1 MAQPELPVA
10 AGSVPS
16 RQASSLKTG
25 LYMVAWIVTSNFTI
39 LVNKWLINEAGFGYP
54 ILLTCWHLTFASIV
68 TQVLAR
74 TTNLLRSRRNLPIN
88 ARFFTRTIL
97 PIGIVSS
104 GSLVCTNFVYFYL
117 SVAFLQMV
125 KASTPVVVLLVSWLW
140 GIANPS
146 MGDIGNILVIVAGV
160 TLASLGEI
168 QFSWI
173 GLAFQ
178 MVGIV
183 FEAVRV
189 VLLQVLVSGEGLN
202 MDPLV
207 GLYYYA
213 PICAAINFLVACV
226 IEIPKFTVD
235 GMTESAFFMLF
246 ISAPVAFMLNLTSM
260 ALIGQTSAVVMSL
273 AAIFKN
279 ILLVVC
285 SVVIWHT
292 TILPL
297 QMTGY
302 GIGLAGLMYYSF
314 GYDQLMEGCRLS
326 VAWVSSFTKFSSDEK
341 HKISPTVQRCLILG
355 SICLLSGCLF
365 VSYQK
370 GMANSLITWIWS
382 T

>member
-1 MAQPELPVA
+1 
-10 AGSVPS
+10 
-16 RQASSLKTG
+16 
-25 LYMVAWIVTSNFTI
+25 
-39 LVNKWLINEAGFGYP
+39 
-54 ILLTCWHLTFASIV
+54 
-68 TQVLAR
+68 
-74 TTNLLRSRRNLPIN
+74 
-88 ARFFTRTIL
+88 
-97 PIGIVSS
+97 
-104 GSLVCTNFVYFYL
+104 
-117 SVAFLQMV
+117 MV

-160 TLASLGEI
+160 TMASLGEI

-235 GMTESAFFMLF
+235 GMSQSAFLMLF

-260 ALIGQTSAVVMSL
+260 ALVSRICGSCTDIEKEGILVLTNITDWTNLCCCHVSRRYFQEYSTCSL
-273 AAIFKN
+273 
-279 ILLVVC
+279 LC
-285 SVVIWHT
+285 CH
-292 TILPL
+292 
-297 QMTGY
+297 
-302 GIGLAGLMYYSF
+302 LAYNHFTPATDRLRNRT
-314 GYDQLMEGCRLS
+314 CRSHVLFL
-326 VAWVSSFTKFSSDEK
+326 WV
-341 HKISPTVQRCLILG
+341 
-355 SICLLSGCLF
+355 
-365 VSYQK
+365 
-370 GMANSLITWIWS
+370 
-382 T
+382 